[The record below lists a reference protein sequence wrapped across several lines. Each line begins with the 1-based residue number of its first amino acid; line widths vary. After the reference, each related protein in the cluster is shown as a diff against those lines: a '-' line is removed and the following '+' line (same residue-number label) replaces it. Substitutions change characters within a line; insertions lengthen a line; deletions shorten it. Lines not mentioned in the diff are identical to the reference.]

1 VKLDLLREKVIKKK
15 FNWKPIKR
23 IEIPKSNGKRRPLG
37 IPTLDD
43 RIVQEVL
50 RTILEPLFEPLF
62 SDKSYGFRPGR
73 SCHTALKYVNT
84 QFKAVS

>member
-1 VKLDLLREKVIKKK
+1 VLKREFK
-15 FNWKPIKR
+15 WQPIKR
-23 IEIPKSNGKRRPLG
+23 VEIPKNNGKTRPLG
-37 IPTLDD
+37 IPTLND

-50 RTILEPLFEPLF
+50 RSMLEPIFEPTF
-62 SDKSYGFRPGR
+62 SNNSHGFRPGR